1 MNELETVIGELET
14 VLLITGGIFILI
26 GALVLQWFHKLGF
39 KLAKVEKS
47 EMPGFRKRFLIQI
60 GTILVGYGL
69 LYWVGKFF
77 EGEGGATNLDALA
90 VVSTITAT
98 MLSSISNMYIGML
111 IMTLI
116 VSILYWVELLI
127 AGKLLASYL
136 TVKTHFVAAIPPV
149 LVIFT
154 LFVLPLILGIVASN

>member
-1 MNELETVIGELET
+1 MDEMNMDI
-14 VLLITGGIFILI
+14 LILGGILILI
-26 GALVLQWFHKLGF
+26 GALILQWFHKLGF

-47 EMPGFRKRFLIQI
+47 EIPGFRKRFLIQVAS
-60 GTILVGYGL
+60 ILVGYGL
-69 LYWVGKFF
+69 LYWVEKYF

-90 VVSTITAT
+90 VVATITAT
-98 MLSSISNMYIGML
+98 MSSSIGNMYIGML

-154 LFVLPLILGIVASN
+154 LFVSPLILGIVAGN

>member
-1 MNELETVIGELET
+1 MDEMIILVS
-14 VLLITGGIFILI
+14 IFGLI
-26 GALVLQWFHKLGF
+26 GALILQWFHKLGF

-47 EMPGFRKRFLIQI
+47 EMPGFSKRFIIQI
-60 GTILVGYGL
+60 ATTLVGYGL
-69 LYWVGKFF
+69 LYLVGKLF

-90 VVSTITAT
+90 VVATITAT
-98 MLSSISNMYIGML
+98 MSSSIGNMYIGML

-136 TVKTHFVAAIPPV
+136 TVKTHFVAAILPV

-154 LFVLPLILGIVASN
+154 LGVLPLILGIVEGN

>member
-1 MNELETVIGELET
+1 MDEMNMDI
-14 VLLITGGIFILI
+14 LILGGILILI
-26 GALVLQWFHKLGF
+26 GALFLQWFHKLGF

-47 EMPGFRKRFLIQI
+47 EIPGFSKRFIIQI
-60 GTILVGYGL
+60 ATILIGYGL
-69 LYWVGKFF
+69 LYLVGKLF

-90 VVSTITAT
+90 VVATITAT
-98 MLSSISNMYIGML
+98 MSSSIGKMYIGML
-111 IMTLI
+111 IITLI

-136 TVKTHFVAAIPPV
+136 TVKTHFVAAILPV

-154 LFVLPLILGIVASN
+154 LYTLPLILGIVAGN

>member
-1 MNELETVIGELET
+1 MDEMNMDI
-14 VLLITGGIFILI
+14 LILAGILILI
-26 GALVLQWFHKLGF
+26 GALFLQWFHKLGF

-47 EMPGFRKRFLIQI
+47 EIPGFSKRFIIQI
-60 GTILVGYGL
+60 ATILIGYGL
-69 LYWVGKFF
+69 LYLVGKLF

-98 MLSSISNMYIGML
+98 MSSSIGNMYIGML

-136 TVKTHFVAAIPPV
+136 TVKTHFVAAILPV
-149 LVIFT
+149 LVVFT
-154 LFVLPLILGIVASN
+154 LGVLPLILGIVAGN

>member
-1 MNELETVIGELET
+1 MDEMNMDI
-14 VLLITGGIFILI
+14 LILGGILILI
-26 GALVLQWFHKLGF
+26 GALILQLFHKLGF

-47 EMPGFRKRFLIQI
+47 EMPGFSKRFIIQI
-60 GTILVGYGL
+60 ATILIGYGL
-69 LYWVGKFF
+69 LYLVGKLF

-90 VVSTITAT
+90 VVATITAT
-98 MLSSISNMYIGML
+98 MSSSIGNMYIGML

-136 TVKTHFVAAIPPV
+136 TVKTHFVAAILPV
-149 LVIFT
+149 LIIFT
-154 LFVLPLILGIVASN
+154 LYTLPLILGIVAGN

>member
-1 MNELETVIGELET
+1 MDEMIILASIIV
-14 VLLITGGIFILI
+14 LI
-26 GALVLQWFHKLGF
+26 GALILQWFHKLGF

-47 EMPGFRKRFLIQI
+47 EIPGFSKRFIIQI
-60 GTILVGYGL
+60 ATILIGYGL
-69 LYWVGKFF
+69 LYLVGKLF

-90 VVSTITAT
+90 VVSTYTAT
-98 MLSSISNMYIGML
+98 MSNSIGNMYIGML

-136 TVKTHFVAAIPPV
+136 TVKTHFVAAILPV
-149 LVIFT
+149 LVVFT
-154 LFVLPLILGIVASN
+154 LGVLPLILGIVAGN

>member
-1 MNELETVIGELET
+1 MDEMNMDI
-14 VLLITGGIFILI
+14 LILGGILILI
-26 GALVLQWFHKLGF
+26 GALILQWFHKLGF

-47 EMPGFRKRFLIQI
+47 EMPGFSKRFIIQI
-60 GTILVGYGL
+60 ATVGISYGL
-69 LYWVGKFF
+69 MSLLGNLL

-90 VVSTITAT
+90 VVATITAT
-98 MLSSISNMYIGML
+98 MSSSIGNMYIGML

-136 TVKTHFVAAIPPV
+136 TVKTHFVAAILPV

-154 LFVLPLILGIVASN
+154 LYTLPLILGIVAGN